1 MAQIWYSHHPFFGQT
16 VEIVRW
22 LRRQPSES
30 LVVKLPDGIQIAI
43 AAWMLDP
50 LACRQLYD
58 APAPRLSVDALLALR
73 DLLDHSR
80 LLYPTSPDTSRALQ
94 RKGVREA

>member
-22 LRRQPSES
+22 LRRQTSES

-58 APAPRLSVDALLALR
+58 APAPRFSVDALLALR
-73 DLLDHSR
+73 DVLDHSR
-80 LLYPTSPDTSRALQ
+80 LLHPTSPATSWA
-94 RKGVREA
+94 